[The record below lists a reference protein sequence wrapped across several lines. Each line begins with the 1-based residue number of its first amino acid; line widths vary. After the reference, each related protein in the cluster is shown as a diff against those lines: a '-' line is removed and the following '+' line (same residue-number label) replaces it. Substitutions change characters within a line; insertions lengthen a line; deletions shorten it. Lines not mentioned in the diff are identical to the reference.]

1 MQMYRYKECTIFLS
15 LKALWLPNLLQV
27 SCFCCCLYS
36 LYMFC
41 CWFSQRV
48 LFSWQH
54 SRLEYDF
61 TVVTVQASHIPA
73 FFLHMQHNGWSC
85 EKYKPGIYC
94 RGSSRGV
101 RRRLKVG
108 EGEVVHI
115 KHVLGIQFMIISV
128 RIQTSTCSS
137 RNKWAFSTDSGII

>member
-15 LKALWLPNLLQV
+15 LIGYQIYCKFLVSVVVYILCTCSAVGFHSESCSVGSIAGLNMTSLWLQ
-27 SCFCCCLYS
+27 Y
-36 LYMFC
+36 
-41 CWFSQRV
+41 
-48 LFSWQH
+48 
-54 SRLEYDF
+54 RLA
-61 TVVTVQASHIPA
+61 TSPA